1 MCLRPFH
8 LLNLNINIM
17 RRIIISL
24 LVLTPCLLFAQFGVK
39 AGLNFANITN
49 ANQINASSHTGFNVG
64 IFLDGSSKSILSSHS
79 ELLFSRQ
86 GYDFANNV
94 NTGTVNLNYL
104 ILPQFLAINIT
115 KYVQIQA
122 GGYLA
127 YLLSASVDSTAS
139 TGNPGADNLLKLYN
153 RMDYSFAGG
162 VEIHPIYN
170 LIVGARLNVSLGKLY
185 KQPEEGQTYS
195 FIPDFDAKN
204 NVLQIYAG
212 YKFGKEQ

>member
-1 MCLRPFH
+1 MQISP
-8 LLNLNINIM
+8 IKTQAM
-17 RRIIISL
+17 KKIIIPLFL
-24 LVLTPCLLFAQFGVK
+24 LMPLLSIAQFGVK

-64 IFLDGSSKSILSSHS
+64 VFLDGSSKSILSSHS
-79 ELLFSRQ
+79 ELLFSKQ
-86 GYDFANNV
+86 GYDFATNL

-115 KYVQIQA
+115 KYVQVQA
-122 GGYLA
+122 GGYIA

-139 TGNPGADNLLKLYN
+139 TGNPSADKLLNLYN
-153 RMDYSFAGG
+153 RMDYGFAGG
-162 VEIHPIYN
+162 VEVHPIHA
-170 LIVGARLNVSLGKLY
+170 LLVGARLNVSLGKLY
-185 KQPEEGQTYS
+185 KQPVEGQTYS

-212 YKFGKEQ
+212 YKFGKEE